1 MRPAYLELTE
11 RAAGEFDV
19 LWKVPALGG
28 SPLAGE
34 EIPHEQAVVGAADA
48 NAPKTMPCGCPVP
61 TTAQLSLGVTPIHP
75 SMPKDAVIGVP
86 PRVERIFGAEIKRWT
101 IQVPHGLEVGM

>member
-28 SPLAGE
+28 TPLAGE
-34 EIPHEQAVVGAADA
+34 EIPHEQAVMVAADP
-48 NAPKTMPCGCPVP
+48 NAPKTMPCGCPAP
-61 TTAQLSLGVTPIHP
+61 SAAQLSRGVTPIHP
-75 SMPKDAVIGVP
+75 SMPKDAVIVAP
-86 PRVERIFGAEIKRWT
+86 PRVERIFGRRSTWRPR
-101 IQVPHGLEVGM
+101 PH